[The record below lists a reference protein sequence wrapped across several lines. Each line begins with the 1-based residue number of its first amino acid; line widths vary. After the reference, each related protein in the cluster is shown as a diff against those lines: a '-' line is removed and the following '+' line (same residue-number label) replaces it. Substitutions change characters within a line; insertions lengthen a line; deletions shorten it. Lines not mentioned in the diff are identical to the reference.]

1 MNRAGKIAFVLLM
14 AAASPAVAQ
23 TFRPPDPLA
32 RPWATAKM
40 NIGPI
45 YFAPTFELSNIGV
58 DNNVFNDEDAPV
70 SDITGTLGMRSLIG
84 IRAGETLILQ
94 VTQNNSYNYYRRY
107 RSERS
112 IDNNLTAV
120 LEFRTRFFRP
130 WARLNRAKSSQ
141 RIGYEIDERAERKM
155 PALDFGADINA
166 AFRLGVSFAARTSKL
181 QFKDTEVFNGRN
193 LSEALDQKNDAYQG
207 LLRYQL
213 TELSELLIGADYTRD
228 RFLKSPDR
236 DNDSRYYYGGL
247 RIKTGA
253 TFTGTA
259 TVGYREQIHR
269 LDSVPDFKGVTADVQ
284 LTVAPSEAFRI
295 ELGGMRDMGSSYL
308 IEYPYIVEE
317 GGSLQFTN
325 RFSEHFDAVVLGRTR
340 ALIYDVTTTAEKKP
354 VTERTYVAG
363 FGAGYFPG
371 GGSTRLGF
379 VFERWQRTSPLDGRG
394 FHDNR
399 LSSNY
404 RLSF

>member
-1 MNRAGKIAFVLLM
+1 MSRVGKIAFVLLM
-14 AAASPAVAQ
+14 AGASPAVAQ

-58 DNNVFNDEDAPV
+58 DNNVFNQEDAPV

-84 IRAGETLILQ
+84 IRAGETFLLQ

-112 IDNNLTAV
+112 IDNNLTVV
-120 LEFRTRFFRP
+120 LEMRTRFFRP
-130 WARLNRAKSSQ
+130 WARLSRMKSSQ
-141 RIGYEIDERAERKM
+141 RMGFEIDERAERKT
-155 PALDFGADINA
+155 PVIDFGADINA
-166 AFRLGVSFAARTSKL
+166 AFRLGVSFAGRSGKL
-181 QFKDTEVFNGRN
+181 QFKDTETFNGQN

-228 RFLKSPDR
+228 RFQKSPDR

-259 TVGYREQIHR
+259 TAGYREQIHR
-269 LDSVPDFKGVTADVQ
+269 VSAVPDFKGVTADVQ
-284 LTVAPSEAFRI
+284 LTVAPSEAFKVD
-295 ELGGMRDMGSSYL
+295 LTGTRDMGYSYL

-325 RFSEHFDAVVLGRTR
+325 RFSEHFDAVLLGRAR
-340 ALIYDVTTTAEKKP
+340 SLIYDVTMTGEKKP
-354 VTERTYVAG
+354 LTERTYVG
-363 FGAGYFPG
+363 GLGAGYFPG
-371 GGSTRLGF
+371 GGAMRIGF
-379 VFERWQRTSPLDGRG
+379 IFERWQRNSPTDGRS
-394 FHDNR
+394 FRDNR